1 MGLIDKLPSF
11 YKQSDSVIDIQGSL
25 EKERCILEENIKKLI
40 NDLFVITSENI
51 ERWEKLVG
59 IKSDVSKTLEFRKTN
74 VIARIRGK
82 GTTTVDLIKNVSI
95 SYSNGE
101 VDVIED
107 NENYKFIVR
116 FVGQKGIPTNLND
129 LKNAIEEIKPAHLEV
144 EYQFI
149 YNTWNMISY
158 LTWNEA
164 NTSTWESL
172 RVR

>member
-82 GTTTVDLIKNVSI
+82 GTTTIDLIKNVSI

-164 NTSTWESL
+164 NTSTWKSL

>member
-164 NTSTWESL
+164 NTSTWKSL

>member
-107 NENYKFIVR
+107 NENYKFIVK
-116 FVGQKGIPTNLND
+116 FVGQKGVPTNLDD
-129 LKNAIEEIKPAHLEV
+129 LKNAIDEIKPAHLEV
-144 EYQFI
+144 EYQFT
-149 YNTWNMISY
+149 YNTWGMIKH

-164 NTSTWESL
+164 STSTWESL

>member
-82 GTTTVDLIKNVSI
+82 GTTTIDLIKNVSI

-149 YNTWNMISY
+149 YNTWNMISH

-164 NTSTWESL
+164 NTSTWEGL

>member
-11 YKQSDSVIDIQGSL
+11 YKESNSVVDIQGAL
-25 EKERCILEENIKKLI
+25 EKERSILEENIKNLI

-59 IKSDVSKTLEFRKTN
+59 IKIDVSKELEFRKTN

-95 SYSNGE
+95 SYSNGY

-107 NENYKFIVR
+107 NKNYKFIVR
-116 FVGQKGIPTNLND
+116 FVGQKGIPINLDD
-129 LKNAIEEIKPAHLEV
+129 LKNAIEEIKPAHLQV
-144 EYQFI
+144 EYKFI
-149 YNTWNMISY
+149 YNTWDMISH

-164 NTSTWESL
+164 STSTWERL

>member
-1 MGLIDKLPSF
+1 MVLLNKLPNF
-11 YKQSDSVIDIQGSL
+11 YKQADSIVDIQGSL
-25 EKERCILEENIKKLI
+25 EKERNILEENIKKLI

-59 IKSDVSKTLEFRKTN
+59 IKPDVSKALEFRKSN

-82 GTTTVDLIKNVSI
+82 GTTTVDLIRNVSI

-107 NENYKFIVR
+107 NENYKFIVK
-116 FVGQKGIPTNLND
+116 FVGQKGIPLNLDD
-129 LKNAIEEIKPAHLEV
+129 LKKAIDEIKPAHLEV
-144 EYQFI
+144 EYQFV
-149 YNTWNMISY
+149 YNTWGMIKD

-164 NTSTWESL
+164 STSTWGSL

>member
-11 YKQSDSVIDIQGSL
+11 YKQSDSVIDIQESL

-82 GTTTVDLIKNVSI
+82 GTTTIDLIKNVSI

-164 NTSTWESL
+164 NTSTWKSL

>member
-40 NDLFVITSENI
+40 NDLFAITSENI

-164 NTSTWESL
+164 NTSTWERL